1 MTDDPANTPHH
12 PPETNPASKPTKPVR
27 PTIDPVHVPGEDPQK
42 AREATEA
49 GVSAFGENYAQND
62 TPESRPTDDV
72 LEDVRAAFYANP
84 RTRPVADQVVIQITG
99 DSVLLRGQVDT
110 PATIDTLIVLAQSVE
125 GVSEVHSEL
134 QH

>member
-1 MTDDPANTPHH
+1 MTDDPVNTPQH
-12 PPETNPASKPTKPVR
+12 PPETDPTSKPTKPAG
-27 PTIDPVHVPGEDPQK
+27 PTTDPMHVPGEDPQK

-49 GVSAFGENYAQND
+49 GVSAFGEHYAQND

-72 LEDVRAAFYANP
+72 LEDFRAAFHANP

-99 DSVLLRGQVDT
+99 DSVLLRGKVDT
-110 PATIDTLIVLAQSVE
+110 PATIAALIAVAQSVE